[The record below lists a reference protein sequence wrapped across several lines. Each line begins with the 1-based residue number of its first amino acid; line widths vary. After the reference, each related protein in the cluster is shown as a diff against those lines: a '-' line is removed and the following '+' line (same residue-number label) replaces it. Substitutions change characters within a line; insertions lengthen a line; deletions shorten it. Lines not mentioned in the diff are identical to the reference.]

1 MPRVR
6 HSHPG
11 QRARARD
18 CDEPRRRCGR
28 SRSQPG
34 NWTSRCPGRG
44 HCRLPCRARR
54 LGGGRVR
61 RCFGARLAGQPLGE
75 ESPGLDRRGPRL
87 LDRRGSPLPQSAI
100 QSPAQTGLR
109 ARRHEQSRRRRHSR
123 GRTSLA
129 RFLPPADLPFPGGH
143 PLQDHDVSARRPRR
157 ATKHRSP
164 APPGRRPSTRRRTC
178 RQRAQRAQTRENPA
192 RTCELTVR
200 LVRPLNLL
208 RCEPFGGS
216 RGIPRASA
224 RRNMRPTRYPAVRE
238 TVVRTGGQRAVL
250 RRPSDPTK
258 CRDRESVTSMALR
271 SRPVAPSIIL
281 STPSSTRPSI
291 CAQAVD
297 RTASLLRSITLRI
310 RRVTLSEPFLPS

>member
-1 MPRVR
+1 M
-6 HSHPG
+6 S
-11 QRARARD
+11 RAW
-18 CDEPRRRCGR
+18 
-28 SRSQPG
+28 S
-34 NWTSRCPGRG
+34 
-44 HCRLPCRARR
+44 L
-54 LGGGRVR
+54 
-61 RCFGARLAGQPLGE
+61 
-75 ESPGLDRRGPRL
+75 
-87 LDRRGSPLPQSAI
+87 
-100 QSPAQTGLR
+100 SPALSCSSSRRWSCSSMLRGEIGGTTVGRRVPWSGSAWSSASGSAWFPSISVSDPKPRPDRALR

-216 RGIPRASA
+216 RGIPRASV

-281 STPSSTRPSI
+281 STPPSTRPSI